1 MVRLRD
7 SVLILTGCVLMA
19 LAVNIFLDPN
29 DVVPGGFTALSMFA
43 NRLWG
48 WPVGVTLLALNVPFV
63 LWGMRVLGAEF
74 GPKTIVTAVLS
85 SLAIDLLHPYVPTV
99 QNEPLLYTLYGGLL
113 YGLGQGLVF
122 QANATSGGTEIPARL
137 LQHAFGVRMSTALL
151 AMDIIILGVSAL
163 FFGLAPAL
171 YALIAAWV
179 MARTVNVIETGLNAS
194 LSVLIVTEQ
203 PEPIRTAILEH
214 LDRGVTLLTGE
225 GGYTGSTRV
234 VIFTVINRR
243 QVGKL
248 RKIVSQ
254 LDPQAFMVIN
264 PSHEVL
270 GEGFKPLPRPH

>member
-1 MVRLRD
+1 
-7 SVLILTGCVLMA
+7 
-19 LAVNIFLDPN
+19 
-29 DVVPGGFTALSMFA
+29 
-43 NRLWG
+43 
-48 WPVGVTLLALNVPFV
+48 
-63 LWGMRVLGAEF
+63 
-74 GPKTIVTAVLS
+74 
-85 SLAIDLLHPYVPTV
+85 
-99 QNEPLLYTLYGGLL
+99 
-113 YGLGQGLVF
+113 
-122 QANATSGGTEIPARL
+122 
-137 LQHAFGVRMSTALL
+137 
-151 AMDIIILGVSAL
+151 
-163 FFGLAPAL
+163 
-171 YALIAAWV
+171 LIAAWV